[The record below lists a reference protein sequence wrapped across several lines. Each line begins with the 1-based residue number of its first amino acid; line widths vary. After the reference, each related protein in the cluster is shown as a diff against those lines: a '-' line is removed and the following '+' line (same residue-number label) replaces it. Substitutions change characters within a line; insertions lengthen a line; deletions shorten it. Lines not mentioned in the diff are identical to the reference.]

1 MTAGLIYIHGFIS
14 SPQSLKAQ
22 LLGHYVAEHHSDIHY
37 MVPSLSN
44 TPAEAFREL
53 DQLVQDYLQNNTG
66 PLGLVGSSMGGFFAT
81 ALAERYRLAAVLV
94 NPAVQPHT
102 FGEHFIGAH
111 HNPYTGVDFSLAQAD
126 IDVLQSLVVKPN
138 TGRYWVMV
146 QEQDET
152 LDYRNAVEF
161 YNGVQMTVEAGGDH
175 SFQNFDRHLAAIVE
189 FLQLS
194 APAE

>member
-14 SPQSLKAQ
+14 SPQSHKAQ
-22 LLGHYVAEHHSDIHY
+22 LLCRYVAKHHPDIHY

-44 TPAEAFREL
+44 QPAAAFRQL
-53 DQLVQDYLQNNTG
+53 DQLVQNFLQEKTG

-81 ALAERYRLAAVLV
+81 ALAERYRLPAVLV

-111 HNPYTGVDFSLAQAD
+111 HNPYTGVDFKLEQAD
-126 IDVLQSLVVKPN
+126 IDVLQSLVVKPEA
-138 TGRYWVMV
+138 GRYWLMV

-152 LDYRNAVEF
+152 LNYRDAVEF
-161 YNGVQMTVEAGGDH
+161 YSGVQMTVEPGGDH
-175 SFQNFDRHLAAIVE
+175 SFQHFDRHLAAIMA
-189 FLQLS
+189 FLHLS
-194 APAE
+194 PPAD